1 MAALRCFTE
10 WPHVTRMYSSLYV
23 CICCLEDALKQGANI
38 SFERGTTY
46 IQSFYTLTV
55 LNKFPDVTCW
65 GEISFERKVSPC
77 PVAQADDITV
87 CVFLQVTHR
96 ETGEV
101 MVMKELIRFDDET
114 QRTFLKEVGDIT
126 LFDP

>member
-23 CICCLEDALKQGANI
+23 CICCLEDALKQGVNI
-38 SFERGTTY
+38 RFERETTY
-46 IQSFYTLTV
+46 ISRVFIPR
-55 LNKFPDVTCW
+55 FPEFTCW